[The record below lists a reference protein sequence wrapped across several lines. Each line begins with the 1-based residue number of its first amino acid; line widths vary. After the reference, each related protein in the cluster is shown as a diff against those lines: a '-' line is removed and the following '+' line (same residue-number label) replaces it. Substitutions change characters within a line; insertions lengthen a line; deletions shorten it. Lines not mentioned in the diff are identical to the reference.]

1 MIITCRLCG
10 KHMRIDKVKY
20 AGKRIKMRCSQ
31 CGEIFVAEVPI
42 LPAAVEKS
50 SNPPPPQILVAH
62 CDPALCDTLGSILT
76 SHNISWKS
84 CHDGE
89 TALQLMDRQPPLIAI
104 VDVALPGLF
113 AFEVV
118 ENVRKRSGL
127 ENVKIMLLSSVYNK
141 MAYKRRP
148 NTLYGADDYIEK
160 HHIPLDLITKI
171 NKLLEKKQPETG
183 GSVVAEEFPT
193 QPESAEAIDELKDR
207 LQRAEE
213 SESALDPTER
223 AALAKAQRLAR
234 IIASDISLYDE
245 AKVAK
250 GIRSGT
256 FFELFAAEIA
266 EGRQHFLARIP
277 ESLPQREAI
286 LDDAFKELIEHFRR
300 ELHSKQ

>member
-1 MIITCRLCG
+1 MVINCHLCG
-10 KHMRIDKVKY
+10 KQVRIDKVKY
-20 AGKRIKMRCSQ
+20 SGKRIKIRCSQ
-31 CGEIFVAEVPI
+31 CGEIFVAEVPA
-42 LPAAVEKS
+42 LPAIVEKTAVL
-50 SNPPPPQILVAH
+50 PRPQILIAH
-62 CDPALCDTLGSILT
+62 SDPTLCDTLGSILT
-76 SHNISWKS
+76 SHNFPWMA
-84 CHDGE
+84 CHDGAS
-89 TALQLMDRQPPLIAI
+89 ALQFMDRQPPRLAI

-118 ENVRKRSGL
+118 ENVRKRPGL
-127 ENVKIMLLSSVYNK
+127 ENIKIMLLSSVYNK

-160 HHIPLDLITKI
+160 HHIPTDLMAKI
-171 NKLLEKKQPETG
+171 NKLLEKGDPETG
-183 GSVVAEEFPT
+183 RPVVTDELPTPPETAET
-193 QPESAEAIDELKDR
+193 IDELKDR

-213 SESALDPTER
+213 SESALDPSER
-223 AALAKAQRLAR
+223 AALSKAQRLAR

-245 AKVAK
+245 AKVAE

-277 ESLPQREAI
+277 ESLPQRAAI

-300 ELHSKQ
+300 ELHS